1 MQRRSACSIGA
12 GGAGHPRRHARSL
25 QDLHRAN
32 PGRARS
38 FGLSPSINQNKDLIA

>member
-12 GGAGHPRRHARSL
+12 GGAGHPRRYARTL

-32 PGRARS
+32 PDCARP
-38 FGLSPSINQNKDLIA
+38 FGLSPSVKENKDLIV